1 MTILLVD
8 GGNYYPCVV
17 NYCEN
22 RGQCLAMTTSPNAM
36 AYQAKP
42 DKKLDGS
49 RFFMTPE
56 VKTRLEAKA
65 FCDENNGQLFAIETT
80 TDGELWIKS

>member
-1 MTILLVD
+1 
-8 GGNYYPCVV
+8 
-17 NYCEN
+17 
-22 RGQCLAMTTSPNAM
+22 MTTSPNAM

-80 TDGELWIKS
+80 TDGE